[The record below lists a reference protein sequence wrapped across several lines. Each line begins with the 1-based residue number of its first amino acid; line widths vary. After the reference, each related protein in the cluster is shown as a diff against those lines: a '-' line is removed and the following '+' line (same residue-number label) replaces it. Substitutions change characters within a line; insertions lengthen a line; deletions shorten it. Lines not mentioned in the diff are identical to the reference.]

1 MPAPLAA
8 LAARLLPLA
17 MGVGESGGLAAIAR
31 AVTGRGAAS
40 VAGAAGAEGV
50 GAGGGLQGIAQT
62 LLGAGAGGGAG
73 AGAGAGAGGA
83 GAAGGGGGAAAA
95 GAAAQDVQG
104 AKLAARLERLRGQ
117 YSEALHGT
125 GRYQQTRDD
134 RPLDWHMLLGPEQ
147 GKIFSKIQTVERR
160 IARRSGG
167 APAARVPGR
176 AAGKFWGAKEAEK
189 RRASQAAYMADFVAS
204 AMRARGAGAGGGGG
218 GGGTGGN
225 AAGAAAAGAG
235 GGGAGVGA
243 GGGGGAGGPPGGGG
257 PPPGTGGV
265 GESPEIN
272 RVFAKTLK
280 PFLLIGGTLTI
291 ANTLL
296 IRFWFGLSAATKKLG
311 DLAEKTVESN
321 RGLSQ
326 WSGAIAA
333 SFANLDLQREAEERK
348 LAQGTAGSAATLN
361 RAFGEFVEETRQ
373 LRQFGRQTA
382 NLLGIVAANTGRI
395 VAAMIKFAPNVGLLM
410 SVMNKLDQLLGNRQQ
425 QDDPINAALQ
435 GGVKAGLNRPIAP
448 LGIVAPP
455 AAPGPQQPKPPLPPM
470 PGGR

>member
-1 MPAPLAA
+1 
-8 LAARLLPLA
+8 

-40 VAGAAGAEGV
+40 VAGAAGAEGA

-83 GAAGGGGGAAAA
+83 GAAGGGGGVAAA
-95 GAAAQDVQG
+95 GAAQDVQG

-134 RPLDWHMLLGPEQ
+134 RPLDWHLLLGPEQ
-147 GKIFSKIQTVERR
+147 GKIFSKIQTIERR

-176 AAGKFWGAKEAEK
+176 AAGKFWGAKETEK
-189 RRASQAAYMADFVAS
+189 RRASQAAYMANFVAS
-204 AMRARGAGAGGGGG
+204 AMGARGGGGAGGGGG

-296 IRFWFGLSAATKKLG
+296 IRFWFGLNAATKKLG

-348 LAQGTAGSAATLN
+348 LAQGTAGSAVTLN

-382 NLLGIVAANTGRI
+382 NLLGVVAANTGRI
-395 VAAMIKFAPNVGLLM
+395 LAALVKFAPNVGLLM
-410 SVMNKLDQLLGNRQQ
+410 AVMNKLDQLLGRGEQPG
-425 QDDPINAALQ
+425 DPINAALQ
-435 GGVKAGLNRPIAP
+435 GGVKTGLNRPIAP

>member
-1 MPAPLAA
+1 MPAPLVA

-40 VAGAAGAEGV
+40 VAGAAGAEGA

-73 AGAGAGAGGA
+73 AGAGGA
-83 GAAGGGGGAAAA
+83 GAAGGGGGVAAA

-176 AAGKFWGAKEAEK
+176 AAGKFWGAKETER
-189 RRASQAAYMADFVAS
+189 RRASQAAYMADFVAN
-204 AMRARGAGAGGGGG
+204 AMGARGGAGGGGG

-243 GGGGGAGGPPGGGG
+243 GGGGGAGGPPSGGG

-272 RVFAKTLK
+272 RVFAKSLK

-296 IRFWFGLSAATKKLG
+296 IRFWFGLNAATKKLG

-455 AAPGPQQPKPPLPPM
+455 AAPGPQQLKPPLPPM